1 MPRTAPSAL
10 PAAPSLAAAISPG
23 GLFADAFPGS
33 SWDRWRAILKAASG
47 EPMSDYEIELFRE
60 VADRDPPGRRVR
72 ECWIIG
78 GRRSGKDSVASAIAV
93 VLALGDRAKH
103 LRPGERATVLCIAN
117 TREQGAIVFRMI
129 AALMNESAILR
140 PLIVRETADSLVLSN
155 GAEIVVSSPN
165 YRSVRGRTVVAAILD
180 ECAFYAD
187 EESAIPDTE
196 LYAAILPAMST
207 IPDALMIGISSPHG
221 RSGLLFQ
228 KFAASYG
235 KEDPGVLVVRGAS
248 RTFNPTL
255 DEQIVADA
263 LARDPERA
271 GAEWLAE
278 WRSDVSDFL
287 SRDLLDAATDQG
299 VIVRPPAP
307 GAQYVAAADP
317 SGGRGDAFAV
327 AIAHAEDDAA
337 VIDAVMERRAPFDP
351 AAVVAEAADLLR
363 SYGISSIT
371 GDRYSAGWVAEAFAK
386 EGINYHPATT
396 DKSGIYTDALPLFA
410 SGRIRLI
417 DSPRLVHQLASL
429 ERRTTRGGRDRVD
442 HPAHG
447 SDDVAHAAA
456 LALITAAADTRAG
469 LIRAASFMGADGR
482 PLPVPSITNTLF
494 AVTHVGDDGTAAT
507 TFWSQNHY
515 VNPELVLLDY
525 DLRPLDAAIFGEV
538 WRQVQA
544 WAKRCPPRM
553 AAFIYGPAALVHSPW
568 AEDVGEVPP
577 ELLTDPTKL
586 ALCASVH
593 ISMGR
598 VRIAESAAEKPGPS
612 PIRAALEVRL
622 SDALDPRQPLR
633 TSVLLGISLALDKT
647 R

>member
-1 MPRTAPSAL
+1 MAKNNPPAL

-23 GLFADAFPGS
+23 GLFADAFPGQ
-33 SWDRWRAILKAASG
+33 SWALWRAILKAVSG
-47 EPMSDYEIELFRE
+47 EPMTAREIELFRQ
-60 VADRDPPGRRVR
+60 VADREPPGRRVR

-78 GRRSGKDSVASAIAV
+78 GRRSGKDSVASAVAV
-93 VLALGDRAKH
+93 VLALGDHSKH

-207 IPDALMIGISSPHG
+207 IPDAMMIGISSPHG

-235 KEDPGVLVVRGAS
+235 RADPGVLVVRGAS

-255 DEQIVADA
+255 NEQIVADA

-287 SRDLLDAATDQG
+287 SRDLLDAATDHG
-299 VIVRPPAP
+299 VIVRPPTP
-307 GAQYVAAADP
+307 GTQYVAAADP

-327 AIAHAEDDAA
+327 AVAHAEDDCA
-337 VIDAVMERRAPFDP
+337 VLDAILERRAPFDP
-351 AAVVAEAADLLR
+351 ASVVAEAADLLR
-363 SYGISSIT
+363 SYGISAII

-386 EGINYHPATT
+386 EGITYQPATN
-396 DKSGIYTDALPLFA
+396 DKSAIYTDALPLFA
-410 SGRIRLI
+410 SGRVRLI
-417 DSPRLVHQLASL
+417 DSPRMVHQFASL

-442 HPAHG
+442 HPRDGA
-447 SDDVAHAAA
+447 DDVANAAA
-456 LALITAAADTRAG
+456 LAVVTASADARPS
-469 LIRAASFMGADGR
+469 LIRATSFMGADGK
-482 PLPVPSITNTLF
+482 PLPVPEITNTLF
-494 AVTHVGDDGTAAT
+494 AVAHVGDDGTVAST
-507 TFWSQNHY
+507 YWSQNHY
-515 VNPELVLLDY
+515 VTPELLLLDY
-525 DLRPLDAAIFGEV
+525 DLRPLDASIFREV
-538 WRQVQA
+538 WKRLEGCA
-544 WAKRCPPRM
+544 AKCRPRA
-553 AAFIYGPAALVHSPW
+553 AAFIYGPKALVNSPW
-568 AEDVGEVPP
+568 AEDVAEVPP
-577 ELLTDPTKL
+577 DLLADPTKL
-586 ALCASVH
+586 ALSASVH
-593 ISMGR
+593 ISNGR
-598 VRIAESAAEKPGPS
+598 VGIAESAAQKPGPS
-612 PIRAALEVRL
+612 PLRAALDVRL

-633 TSVLLGISLALDKT
+633 SSVLVAIALALDPT
-647 R
+647 